1 MAPRSRSG
9 ASWESWI
16 DRQIR
21 EAEERGEF
29 EDLPGKGRPLSDID
43 RPYDALWWVRRK
55 LRDEDLSYTPPT
67 LALRREVER
76 ALEEIEEARSEEEV
90 RRIVARINARIAE
103 MNARPASGPP
113 SKLAPLDPERIVRSW
128 REGHTG

>member
-9 ASWESWI
+9 ASWESWV

-29 EDLPGKGRPLSDID
+29 ADLPGKGRPLADID

-55 LRDEDLSYTPPT
+55 LREEQLSYTPPT

-76 ALEEIEEARSEEEV
+76 ALEAVEAAASEDEV
-90 RRIVARINARIAE
+90 RRILGGVNARIAE
-103 MNARPASGPP
+103 QNARPASGPP
-113 SKLAPLDPERIVRSW
+113 SNLAPLDVERIVASW
-128 REGHTG
+128 EEERPP